1 MGKLFFLFAIMPI
14 IEIAVLIEVGD
25 RIGGWPTIG
34 LVILTAAVGAALVRM
49 QGVATLFQAR
59 RKMDM
64 GQIPGQEMA
73 EGLMLAIAGVLL
85 VTPGFVTDAFG
96 LLLVAPFSRPLIAR
110 WLLNKMQV
118 QVVQAQ
124 QQQQYYRR
132 PNQDDDNS
140 TIEGEYKVKPD
151 QQKERDKLP
160 KD

>member
-1 MGKLFFLFAIMPI
+1 MGKLFFLFAVMPI
-14 IEIAVLIEVGD
+14 IEIALLTEVGD

-59 RKMDM
+59 RKLDM
-64 GQIPGQEMA
+64 GQIPGQEMV

-110 WLLNKMQV
+110 WLLGKMQV

-124 QQQQYYRR
+124 QQQYYGRTEQ
-132 PNQDDDNS
+132 NSDGS
-140 TIEGEYKVKPD
+140 TIEGEYEVKSGARNDRD
-151 QQKERDKLP
+151 QLP

>member
-1 MGKLFFLFAIMPI
+1 MGKLFFLFAVMPI
-14 IEIAVLIEVGD
+14 IEIALLIEVGD

-59 RKMDM
+59 RKLDM
-64 GQIPGQEMA
+64 GQIPGQEMV

-110 WLLNKMQV
+110 WLLSKMQV

-124 QQQQYYRR
+124 QQQYYGR
-132 PNQDDDNS
+132 PDQNSDGS
-140 TIEGEYKVKPD
+140 TIEGEYEVKSAE
-151 QQKERDKLP
+151 QKERDKLP
-160 KD
+160 RD